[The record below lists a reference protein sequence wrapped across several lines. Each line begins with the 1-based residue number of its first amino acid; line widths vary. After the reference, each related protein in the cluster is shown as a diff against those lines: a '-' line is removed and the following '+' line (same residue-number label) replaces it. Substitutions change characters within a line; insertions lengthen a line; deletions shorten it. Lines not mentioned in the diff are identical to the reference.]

1 LTLTNW
7 KVIVPVPPKDSVL
20 NTNVHENRVLLTIV
34 LRRVPGI
41 SEPNVPL
48 KNTGES
54 GKWTHFDLCYGK
66 IHYML

>member
-1 LTLTNW
+1 MKAKKSKMDFSLKANSFKYCDFFGAKL
-7 KVIVPVPPKDSVL
+7 S
-20 NTNVHENRVLLTIV
+20 
-34 LRRVPGI
+34 VPGI